1 MVEIGDYRQCT
12 ILTYSRYIRNRVSLL
27 REDDFLKLQPDMSI
41 IAQTHAA
48 LDAPVELPPLPEF
61 IRPEIP
67 AINPMLQQQL
77 IQQQSMERMQAMAA
91 YAQQAAYLQQQQQ
104 AQMQQGVPQI
114 QPQPQQQQQLLQ
126 QQQQLQQLQQ
136 QMPGPTPNQPH
147 PRAPSDA
154 SINGHGSPA
163 VGNPMLPPQSNSMP
177 NMGVQAHGRPPV
189 AKRPSSQNGNHPNV
203 TVNGQPMPN
212 VPLGP
217 GGQQRPSVSPTY
229 SMQGAPQINGNGNP
243 NQSPQMV
250 NGAIPP
256 NGKPHDPAMQR
267 MLAARMAQNMQQQQ
281 QQQHQQMPMGE
292 DGQIQ
297 MQQLPLQPQMQ
308 HPQQQQQV
316 PQPITNGSISLAGMT
331 PEQHQAIATLAEKAG
346 FRDNIAGFLDARN
359 KASMLKMARAQQ
371 EQQAQT
377 LAAQRARSQQQQQQ
391 QQANPV
397 PAPASANG
405 SSNGNGNGST
415 PNANASP
422 NLPSGQLNLK
432 LPPHAAARLGAKSGQ
447 QSPAQRAS

>member
-1 MVEIGDYRQCT
+1 M
-12 ILTYSRYIRNRVSLL
+12 SLL

-114 QPQPQQQQQLLQ
+114 QPQPQQQQQLQQQ

-136 QMPGPTPNQPH
+136 QLPGPTPNQPH

-154 SINGHGSPA
+154 SVNGHGSPA
-163 VGNPMLPPQSNSMP
+163 VGNPMLPPQSNNMP
-177 NMGVQAHGRPPV
+177 NMGAQAHGRPPV
-189 AKRPSSQNGNHPNV
+189 AKRPSSQNGNHVNV
-203 TVNGQPMPN
+203 NVNGQPMSN
-212 VPLGP
+212 VPLAP

-281 QQQHQQMPMGE
+281 QQQQQMPMGE
-292 DGQIQ
+292 DGQMT

-308 HPQQQQQV
+308 HQQQQQQQQV
-316 PQPITNGSISLAGMT
+316 PQPITNGSINLAGMT
-331 PEQHQAIATLAEKAG
+331 PEQHLAIANLAEKAG

-391 QQANPV
+391 QQQQATPGPA

-405 SSNGNGNGST
+405 SSNGNGNGNGST
-415 PNANASP
+415 PNAKASP

-432 LPPHAAARLGAKSGQ
+432 LPAHAAARLGAKSGQ